1 MFQVPFT
8 FLSRCTVWGCS
19 RHRLYRW
26 QNWFCI
32 HSTPLEA
39 GQFLIYTLL
48 HTIICFQLSD
58 LLNCKCV
65 LHDSES
71 LGYELVLNLAQTS
84 LHSWTS
90 LTQIRKHRLCLLT
103 SCGRNAGWIGIRAFR
118 RCHDIALMDNL
129 RCGFY
134 CLDHHDIHIPYF
146 RIFRDHVVL
155 RFPCPFFCQ
164 FVPALFDD
172 TSVSGDV
179 QAMRSPQ
186 HGFYE
191 PKNAEI
197 VVDCQTFRS
206 CTYRYIP
213 ESLSLFWWY
222 IFCLWVTQLYALSKL
237 FLPPISVLSW

>member
-65 LHDSES
+65 FHDSES
-71 LGYELVLNLAQTS
+71 HGYELVLNLAPTS

-90 LTQIRKHRLCLLT
+90 LTQIRKHRLCWLT

-118 RCHDIALMDNL
+118 WCHDIALMDNL
-129 RCGFY
+129 RCDLY

-146 RIFRDHVVL
+146 RIFRVHHVVL
-155 RFPCPFFCQ
+155 RFPCPFFCASFIWRHFCLWGRPSNQ
-164 FVPALFDD
+164 
-172 TSVSGDV
+172 
-179 QAMRSPQ
+179 SPQ

-191 PKNAEI
+191 PKHAEV

-206 CTYRYIP
+206 CTYRYIL
-213 ESLSLFWWY
+213 ESLSLR
-222 IFCLWVTQLYALSKL
+222 K
-237 FLPPISVLSW
+237 